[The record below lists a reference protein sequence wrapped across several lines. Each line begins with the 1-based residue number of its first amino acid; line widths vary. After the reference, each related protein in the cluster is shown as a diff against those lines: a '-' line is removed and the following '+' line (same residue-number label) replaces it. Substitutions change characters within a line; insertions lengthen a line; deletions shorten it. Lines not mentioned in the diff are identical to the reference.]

1 LRQVK
6 FAYFLFFQPLLSDES
21 RQRMFD
27 PIWSRRLAR
36 SGAQAR
42 GHRSGNDGPQT
53 VRVYSFLALPS
64 FVSTVLLPL
73 ISSILTVVVLLSL

>member
-1 LRQVK
+1 
-6 FAYFLFFQPLLSDES
+6 
-21 RQRMFD
+21 MFD

-53 VRVYSFLALPS
+53 VRVYSFSCVAIFCFHRSSASHQLHFDRCGAFISLI
-64 FVSTVLLPL
+64 FRQETLL
-73 ISSILTVVVLLSL
+73 VVVVWVDYLH